1 MFEKLSPVELGG
13 DGPKPARQGSGVI
26 TLGVVTI
33 AIVGLYVGRDILIPF
48 AVAILLSFA
57 LGPIASR
64 LRRWGFGR
72 VPSVIVVVLAA
83 FVIMGGFG
91 VLVGSQFVQLV
102 NNLPT
107 YQYNIHTKIRS
118 MQSAAPSG
126 GMIDRAATV
135 LRELSNDLSGE
146 TETDAKSASVPESRT
161 PIPVR
166 IEEPPPSMLR
176 LAASIVSPLL
186 GPIGSAGLVIVFV
199 FLMLLERE
207 DLRSRLI
214 RLVGGGDL
222 YLTTEALDDAAK
234 RVSRYLLMQLIV
246 NVTYGLPLGIGL
258 YFIGVPNALLWGVL
272 ATVLR
277 FIPYV
282 GPFIAALFPTALAIA
297 VDPGWS
303 MFAWTLALFVT
314 LELISNNIIEP
325 WLYGSSTGVSAMAII
340 LAAICWTTLWGPIGL
355 LLSTPLTVCLVVMGR
370 YIPQLRFLDVLL
382 GSEPVL
388 TAPENFYQRM
398 LAGDSDEGEEIA
410 REQLKDRTL
419 PELHD
424 EVFLPALRMAER
436 DRQRKFLIGERRAVV
451 TESFLQ
457 VVASLA
463 DYESAEAS
471 DERADEKSH
480 PVQPAVHAASI
491 WTGKCVLCIAGWTGL
506 DRVAASML
514 AQRLDH
520 HGIGTRVLPP
530 DAISPE
536 GAASLNT
543 TGVELICLVYLGRSS
558 ALHARRACV
567 RVRRQAPNAK
577 IMVVFLS
584 GDGDAVGQ
592 QDPNVASYA
601 DLFATSLSQAF
612 HTIQTL
618 AVSPIEGTMVPP
630 PLPAGE
636 PERLAAL
643 KKLNI
648 LDTEPEETFDRIT
661 RRLAEAFNVPIALLT
676 LVDEYRQFWKSATG
690 LPEDLALTR
699 QAPRETSI
707 CGHVVASDQMLVIED
722 VLKDKRFANNPF
734 LRERG
739 IRFYAGAPLRTSSGH
754 AIGSLCVLDTQPRT
768 VSNRERTLLQI
779 IADEVMAKIEKR
791 AASSG
796 VVPPAEGTEAK
807 LGVATAGVST

>member
-1 MFEKLSPVELGG
+1 MFEKLSPVEFGG

-135 LRELSNDLSGE
+135 LRELSNDLSGKS
-146 TETDAKSASVPESRT
+146 ETDAKSASAPESTT

-471 DERADEKSH
+471 DESADEKSH
-480 PVQPAVHAASI
+480 PIQPAVHAANI

-514 AQRLDH
+514 GQRLDH
-520 HGIGTRVLPP
+520 HGIGTRVLPA

-558 ALHARRACV
+558 ALQARRACV
-567 RVRRQAPNAK
+567 RVRRQAPDAK

-690 LPEDLALTR
+690 LPEDLASAR

>member
-1 MFEKLSPVELGG
+1 MFEKLSPVEFGG

-135 LRELSNDLSGE
+135 LRELSNDLSGKS
-146 TETDAKSASVPESRT
+146 ETDAKSASVPESRT

-370 YIPQLRFLDVLL
+370 YVPQLRFLDVLL

-471 DERADEKSH
+471 DESADEKSH

-514 AQRLDH
+514 GQRLDH

-558 ALHARRACV
+558 ALHARWACV

-676 LVDEYRQFWKSATG
+676 LVDEYRQFWKAATG
-690 LPEDLALTR
+690 LPEDLASAR

-779 IADEVMAKIEKR
+779 IADEVMAKIEER

-796 VVPPAEGTEAK
+796 VVPPAEGTQAK